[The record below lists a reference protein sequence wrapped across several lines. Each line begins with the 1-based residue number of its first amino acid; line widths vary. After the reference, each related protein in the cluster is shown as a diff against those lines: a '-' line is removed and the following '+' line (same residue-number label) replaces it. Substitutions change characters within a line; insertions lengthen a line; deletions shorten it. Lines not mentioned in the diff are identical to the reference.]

1 MIKKAVIA
9 AAGLGTRLLPFTKE
23 QPKEM
28 LPIYNINDKGL
39 QVKPTIQ
46 VIFEQI
52 YDYGI
57 REFCFIVGRG
67 KRTIEDHFTADHD
80 FKHSMM
86 NKNTPT
92 SDTYAQY
99 LENFYKK
106 LEKSSIYWINQS
118 SPLGFGHAVLQARSF
133 VGTEAFFLLAGD
145 TVIVSDEENQ
155 HLCRLVTCFEA
166 LHADLA
172 FLLSSVEHPE
182 NYGIAFGTESPEQHV
197 FYIHK
202 VIEKPS
208 ITKSNL
214 AIMPIY
220 IFKHEIFDYLKAN

>member
-1 MIKKAVIA
+1 M
-9 AAGLGTRLLPFTKE
+9 
-23 QPKEM
+23 
-28 LPIYNINDKGL
+28 
-39 QVKPTIQ
+39 
-46 VIFEQI
+46 
-52 YDYGI
+52 
-57 REFCFIVGRG
+57 
-67 KRTIEDHFTADHD
+67 
-80 FKHSMM
+80 
-86 NKNTPT
+86 
-92 SDTYAQY
+92 
-99 LENFYKK
+99 
-106 LEKSSIYWINQS
+106 
-118 SPLGFGHAVLQARSF
+118 
-133 VGTEAFFLLAGD
+133 
-145 TVIVSDEENQ
+145 IVSDEENQ

-220 IFKHEIFDYLKAN
+220 IFKHEIFDYLKLIKPGRNNEIQLTDAIQMAIVNGKTVVGTKSQL